1 MERHESARR
10 VAKLGLKAVRRA
22 GSAALPVV
30 KRLAEP
36 LQRKL
41 RQESGNGSHPHGPKP
56 APDSGTV
63 PGEGT
68 PAARPAPSAKAA
80 PAPMPP
86 PAPAASDAPA
96 AAEPAAAAPEMPA
109 AATPDPEPASPGPIA
124 APEPDHVDREAT
136 LVRES
141 ADPDAAG
148 HVGAQVHIEEPW
160 EGYADMR
167 AVDIVERLDDA
178 SPEMLAVVRLYEQAN
193 RDRVT
198 VLDAIDRRLAAG
210 SD

>member
-1 MERHESARR
+1 MEKQESARR

-41 RQESGNGSHPHGPKP
+41 GQNSGNGAHPAGPMP
-56 APDSGTV
+56 TPTSGTT
-63 PGEGT
+63 PGDSA

-86 PAPAASDAPA
+86 AAPVASDATA
-96 AAEPAAAAPEMPA
+96 APAEPAAAPPA
-109 AATPDPEPASPGPIA
+109 A
-124 APEPDHVDREAT
+124 EPDHVDREAT

-141 ADPDAAG
+141 VDPDAAD
-148 HVGAQVHIEEPW
+148 HVGAQIHIEEPW
-160 EGYADMR
+160 DGYSDMR
-167 AVDIVERLDDA
+167 AVDIVERLADA

-198 VLDAIDRRLAAG
+198 VLDAIDRRLAAQSG
-210 SD
+210 